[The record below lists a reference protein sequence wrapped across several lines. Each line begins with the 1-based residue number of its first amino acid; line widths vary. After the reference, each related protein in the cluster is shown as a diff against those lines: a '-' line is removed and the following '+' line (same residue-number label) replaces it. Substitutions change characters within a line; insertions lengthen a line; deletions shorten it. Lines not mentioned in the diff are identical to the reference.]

1 MARHRSHRSTRGSHA
16 GRPGASLGLT
26 IGLAVASLVLGGC
39 GAQTATAPPGAP
51 ASQVRPQSTAT
62 VAITAPVP
70 GAEVPAG
77 MLRVRIRLTG
87 GEIIPQ
93 TSTQL
98 SPDKGHVHLILDG
111 KVVSMAYGV
120 EQNVEIAP
128 GLHLLQAEFV
138 ATDHFPFNPRVIS
151 AVTFTVK

>member
-1 MARHRSHRSTRGSHA
+1 MARHRCHHTTRGSHA

-39 GAQTATAPPGAP
+39 GAQTATAPPSAP
-51 ASQVRPQSTAT
+51 ASRVRPQSTAT

-77 MLRVRIRLTG
+77 MLHVRIRLTG

-98 SPDKGHVHLILDG
+98 SPDKGHIHLILDG

-120 EQNVEIAP
+120 EQDVEVTT
-128 GLHLLQAEFV
+128 GLHLLQTEFV

>member
-1 MARHRSHRSTRGSHA
+1 MGRHRSHHATPGSPL
-16 GRPGASLGLT
+16 GRPGATLALT
-26 IGLAVASLVLGGC
+26 VGLALTSLIFGGC
-39 GAQTATAPPGAP
+39 GGQTATAPSSAP
-51 ASQVRPQSTAT
+51 ASQARPKSTAA

-77 MLRVRIRLTG
+77 MVHVRIRLTG
-87 GEIIPQ
+87 GVIIPQ

-98 SPDKGHVHLILDG
+98 SPDKGHIHVILDG

-120 EQNVEIAP
+120 EQDVEVSA

-151 AVTFTVK
+151 AVTFTAK